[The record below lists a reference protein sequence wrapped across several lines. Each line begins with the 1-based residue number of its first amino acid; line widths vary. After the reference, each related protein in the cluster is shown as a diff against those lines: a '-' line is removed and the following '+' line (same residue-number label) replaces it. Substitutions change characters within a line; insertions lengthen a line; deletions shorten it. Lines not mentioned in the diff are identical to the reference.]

1 MLHVFLAGTLSR
13 PSFATPEGVAKWWVR
28 TATGHGRLV
37 ALRRWPRPG
46 FDLRDRR
53 LHQLLVVAYS
63 PVGHPGVDERRG
75 MFITAV
81 RNGFGSR
88 WCLLEATLQP

>member
-1 MLHVFLAGTLSR
+1 MLRVFAAGTLSR

-28 TATGHGRLV
+28 TATGHARLM

-46 FDLRDRR
+46 FDLRDQR

-63 PVGHPGVDERRG
+63 PVGHPGVDDRLG

-81 RNGFGSR
+81 RNGFDGR
-88 WCLLEATLQP
+88 WRLLEATLQP